1 MTMAKHAKQMKSRA
15 APVAEAVDSERD
27 LPPERRGKERR
38 KPGNRINRHAPRR
51 SLMKLIGAY
60 ALVVSGG
67 MFALILLAGEML
79 EMGSTLVGLSFVG
92 ALIAV
97 SILVLALG
105 ALEERLIEVRLEL
118 MMLNGGM
125 RQGERREG
133 ERRSGER
140 SGGPGDRRG

>member
-97 SILVLALG
+97 SSLALG
-105 ALEERLIEVRLEL
+105 ALEERLSEVRLEL

>member
-1 MTMAKHAKQMKSRA
+1 MAKQVKIRSTA
-15 APVAEAVDSERD
+15 AAGPALEPVASS
-27 LPPERRGKERR
+27 ERRGKERR
-38 KPGNRINRHAPRR
+38 TAGNRINRFAPRR

-67 MFALILLAGEML
+67 VFALILLAGQML
-79 EMGSTLVGLSFVG
+79 ELGSTLVGLSFVG
-92 ALIAV
+92 GLIGV

-105 ALEERLIEVRLEL
+105 AIEERLIEVRLEL
-118 MMLNGGM
+118 MMLNGGA

-140 SGGPGDRRG
+140 SGGPENRRT

>member
-1 MTMAKHAKQMKSRA
+1 MAKQSKQFKSRQGVA
-15 APVAEAVDSERD
+15 AEAAATDGVTS
-27 LPPERRGKERR
+27 PERRGKERR
-38 KPGNRINRHAPRR
+38 KPGNRINRFAPRR

-67 MFALILLAGEML
+67 VFALILLAGQML
-79 EMGSTLVGLSFVG
+79 AMSSTLIGLGFVG
-92 ALIAV
+92 AVIAV

-118 MMLNGGM
+118 MMLNGGT
-125 RQGERREG
+125 RQGERRAG

-140 SGGPGDRRG
+140 SGGPEDRRG

>member
-1 MTMAKHAKQMKSRA
+1 MAKQAKQLKPVPA
-15 APVAEAVDSERD
+15 AVAGAMVADVVA
-27 LPPERRGKERR
+27 PPERRGKERR

>member
-1 MTMAKHAKQMKSRA
+1 MAKQAKQLKSGPGA
-15 APVAEAVDSERD
+15 TAEAMVADTIM
-27 LPPERRGKERR
+27 PPERRGKERR

-67 MFALILLAGEML
+67 VFALILLADQML
-79 EMGSTLVGLSFVG
+79 DLGSTLVGLSFVG
-92 ALIAV
+92 ALIGV

-105 ALEERLIEVRLEL
+105 ALEERLIEIRLEL

-125 RQGERREG
+125 RQGERRAG
-133 ERRSGER
+133 ERRSGDR
-140 SGGPGDRRG
+140 SGGPENRRG

>member
-1 MTMAKHAKQMKSRA
+1 MSKAPKKGTGPAGTVA
-15 APVAEAVDSERD
+15 ATVETQESS
-27 LPPERRGKERR
+27 ERRGKERR
-38 KPGNRINRHAPRR
+38 KPGNRINRFAPRR

-67 MFALILLAGEML
+67 VFALILLAGQML
-79 EMGSTLVGLSFVG
+79 GLGSTLVGLSFVG
-92 ALIAV
+92 ALIGV

-125 RQGERREG
+125 RQSERRAG

-140 SGGPGDRRG
+140 GGGPGDRRS